1 MRATMPQTRN
11 LPHILLIETV
21 FIFKIMKKYT
31 LIFLLFA
38 QICHA
43 QMPFVLDTVVFYPYE
58 KMYAG
63 TSYAQSLRVDTTK
76 LGHFKFTLMPPQY
89 DSAKTELWP
98 AYNYFVVKKGA
109 KPQPSQPN
117 EIVRI
122 VPPIYKVLTKKQ
134 HLSNSTFLLQLPIY
148 DVCVSDDAR
157 FYVRYAIVE
166 RPSDFV
172 PYQTHVLID
181 SAKIVRRVGKKEVIE
196 ILDST
201 SPFLEAVRVP
211 PQYAM
216 SKKHDFRKQRYRLEA
231 DFDFRPY
238 LSEWRHISCCE
249 TRNTSPTVADIQK
262 ALQVRGYNVRIND
275 VMDRKTKAA
284 LTRFQRDK
292 GLPVG
297 NLNVDTMKSLGL

>member
-1 MRATMPQTRN
+1 
-11 LPHILLIETV
+11 
-21 FIFKIMKKYT
+21 MKKYT
-31 LIFLLFA
+31 LIVLLFA
-38 QICHA
+38 LKSHA

-63 TSYAQSLRVDTTK
+63 TSYTQCLRVDTTK

-89 DSAKTELWP
+89 DSTKIELLP
-98 AYNYFVVKKGA
+98 AYTYFVVKKGA
-109 KPQPSQPN
+109 KPQPLQPN
-117 EIVRI
+117 ESIRI
-122 VPPIYKVLTKKQ
+122 VPPIYKVLTQKK
-134 HLSNSTFLLQLPIY
+134 HRSDNSTFLLQLPIY
-148 DVCVSDDAR
+148 DFCVSDDAR

-166 RPSDFV
+166 RPAEFL

-181 SAKIVRRVGKKEVIE
+181 SAKIVRQIGKKQVVE
-196 ILDST
+196 ILDTT

-216 SKKHDFRKQRYRLEA
+216 EKTCDFRKQQYRLEA

-238 LSEWRHISCCE
+238 LSEWRHLSCCE
-249 TRNTSPTVADIQK
+249 TGITSTTVADIQK
-262 ALQVRGYNVRIND
+262 ALELRGYNVRINN

-284 LTRFQRDK
+284 LTRYQRDR

-297 NLNVDTMKSLGL
+297 NLNVETMKSLGL